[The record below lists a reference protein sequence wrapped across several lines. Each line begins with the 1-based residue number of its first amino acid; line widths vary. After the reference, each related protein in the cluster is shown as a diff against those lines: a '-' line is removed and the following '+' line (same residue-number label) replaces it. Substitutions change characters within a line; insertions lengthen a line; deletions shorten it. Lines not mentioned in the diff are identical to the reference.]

1 MSLCPYPIFDNRPQD
16 IVCPPVC
23 VWCWPTWAWNAPMNC
38 DDILQTAIA
47 IAHEAG
53 AVVRD
58 RFPRT
63 RLAHV
68 GFKGAVNP
76 VTETDT
82 ARISQPPQK
91 GGVRI

>member
-1 MSLCPYPIFDNRPQD
+1 
-16 IVCPPVC
+16 
-23 VWCWPTWAWNAPMNC
+23 MNY
-38 DDILQTAIA
+38 DDILQTATA
-47 IAHEAG
+47 IAREAG

-63 RLAHV
+63 RLTHI

-82 ARISQPPQK
+82 ARISQPP
-91 GGVRI
+91 